1 MMDDQALPGSEI
13 LTERPY
19 SVKTG
24 RSLKEVEEQ
33 EEPADIEGFQ

>member
-1 MMDDQALPGSEI
+1 MKDGEALPGSEI
-13 LTERPY
+13 LTDRPN

-33 EEPADIEGFQ
+33 EAPSDLEGFQ